1 MPESSGILKRVGEI
15 LSIRGDRVGA
25 ARRIAAAIRE
35 AGGYRWVGLYDVTP
49 EEIGVVA
56 WSGPSAPAV
65 PRFPASQG
73 LCGASVR
80 SGTTVVVG
88 DVTQDPRYLT
98 TLGTT
103 RSEIVVPVLDPER
116 RQVVGLLD
124 VESDL
129 PDAFGGEDQG
139 RLEAC
144 AAALAYARFFGSSS
158 A

>member
-35 AGGYRWVGLYDVTP
+35 SGGYRWVGLYDV
-49 EEIGVVA
+49 A
-56 WSGPSAPAV
+56 PSAPAV

-129 PDAFGGEDQG
+129 SDAFGAEDQG